1 MSTFTINAP
10 EENGYEVTAFE
21 FKNIGDTILTRYFE
35 KTPFV
40 PNDKNDRNRRCDE
53 ILNIQAK
60 GLKKRLEMCIRDSTK
75 RKTGSIGMLMMC

>member
-35 KTPFV
+35 KHHLFLT
-40 PNDKNDRNRRCDE
+40 
-53 ILNIQAK
+53 
-60 GLKKRLEMCIRDSTK
+60 TK
-75 RKTGSIGMLMMC
+75 MTATADVMRY